1 VDAAAAGVAVA
12 VLVLTGTPVSPTTM
26 LAIVPLW
33 LALLVSTRSYQGR
46 HVALTATE
54 TARRVA
60 RAGVGMALTCL
71 ALTTVTTLPQGPGLL
86 LVAGAATATSL
97 TPRLGAQVWSTYV
110 APPSTRRR
118 VVVAGRRPR
127 EVAQVVSELRRDPNH
142 AFEVV
147 AVCLD
152 RAPEHSQFGVPVA
165 TGIRR
170 VAEHALAAGADAV
183 IALPSRK
190 VDATQLRRIGWELEQ
205 TGVQLYVGT
214 PLLDVACGRT
224 TMTSAAGLRMLHVAS
239 RTRRRPPQLL
249 KELVERPVAA
259 LMLAVLSPLILV
271 TYLAIRLDSPGPALY
286 RQTRIGRDGVGF
298 TMLKFRTMVIDADA
312 RLAQLAVQNES
323 DGKLFKMRRDPRIT
337 RVGSVL
343 RKYSLD
349 ELPQLVNV
357 VRGDMSLVGPRP
369 ALPSEV
375 LRYDHDECRRLALKP
390 GLTGLWQVSGR
401 SDLSW
406 EDSVRLD
413 LKYVDNWSLSQD
425 LALLVRTVRAVLSH
439 RGAY

>member
-1 VDAAAAGVAVA
+1 
-12 VLVLTGTPVSPTTM
+12 
-26 LAIVPLW
+26 
-33 LALLVSTRSYQGR
+33 
-46 HVALTATE
+46 
-54 TARRVA
+54 
-60 RAGVGMALTCL
+60 
-71 ALTTVTTLPQGPGLL
+71 
-86 LVAGAATATSL
+86 
-97 TPRLGAQVWSTYV
+97 
-110 APPSTRRR
+110 
-118 VVVAGRRPR
+118 
-127 EVAQVVSELRRDPNH
+127 
-142 AFEVV
+142 
-147 AVCLD
+147 
-152 RAPEHSQFGVPVA
+152 
-165 TGIRR
+165 
-170 VAEHALAAGADAV
+170 
-183 IALPSRK
+183 
-190 VDATQLRRIGWELEQ
+190 
-205 TGVQLYVGT
+205 
-214 PLLDVACGRT
+214 
-224 TMTSAAGLRMLHVAS
+224 
-239 RTRRRPPQLL
+239 
-249 KELVERPVAA
+249 
-259 LMLAVLSPLILV
+259 MLAVLSPLILV